1 MIPQTKQQKHYS
13 SARHR
18 FLRGALSDFFEREF
32 AKIFGPILRTK
43 IVDEVLKLLDSL
55 VVPTSHL
62 LPGECLWLAVDK
74 ATRADSPRRRFRA
87 VKLTLIA
94 PEDVKRLAEG
104 VAMPK
109 IASGA
114 IARIM
119 EQAYEQGGLLSM
131 RDIELL
137 TWHSSGALTGYRHQY
152 EREHSCS
159 LPHTGTLHDMGSCIT
174 HKKMIVEKAVI
185 DKKNPRQIARETN
198 HSLLAVER
206 YINDYQ
212 RVRQCYAKDP
222 SITHIA
228 MVTGI
233 APHVVKQYVAMIEPK
248 DEASK

>member
-1 MIPQTKQQKHYS
+1 M
-13 SARHR
+13 
-18 FLRGALSDFFEREF
+18 
-32 AKIFGPILRTK
+32 LRTK

-104 VAMPK
+104 VAMPE

-119 EQAYEQGGLLSM
+119 QQAYEQGGLLSM

-137 TWHSSGALTGYRHQY
+137 TWHSSGALTDYSQRY

-222 SITHIA
+222 SITSIA

-233 APHVVKQYVAMIEPK
+233 APHVVKQYVAMIQPK
-248 DEASK
+248 DEVSK